1 METTNTTKS
10 PALMTMDEFL
20 EYLRR
25 ADHGIRP
32 RPVLARESLDIHRPW
47 QHLKSLMKYSIA
59 AAWCSIGCT
68 RNERTEGCAISRG
81 WHAHG

>member
-20 EYLRR
+20 EYLETRGSR
-25 ADHGIRP
+25 NTTSPG
-32 RPVLARESLDIHRPW
+32 VARESLDIHRPW

-59 AAWCSIGCT
+59 AAWCSIGST